1 MKALKIKVAIF
12 VSIAVCTFILTQGI
26 YRKNIGMLHDSLYKT
41 LDIVEEMHVAESFHS
56 SMHSMIIHASAY
68 LHSKEERYR
77 EEYSKKAQE
86 GGQAVAQ
93 LVKIR
98 SQQGNGQHGIH
109 GFHKTSP
116 MDDEIAANIG
126 RYFEELNAVLAPI
139 IAGDDRSG
147 VNNLARANNIFDEV
161 FHKYYVKIHTS
172 HYASLENHKNDAHH
186 VYEQSNYIYFTQFSL
201 AIVVGLFLLIFAER
215 VFLKIYKLTE
225 QHSLMDSLT
234 TLHNRRYLDTVIT
247 GELEKSKIQGLVC
260 SLILLDI
267 DDFKKFNDTYGHVAG
282 DKLLKDLAGVL
293 RQTVRKADR
302 LIRYGGEEFL
312 VVLLDAD
319 KRQAAVVAEK
329 IRQAI
334 QNNIFLLPEGTRAR
348 QVTASF
354 GIASLPEHDGNFT
367 QAIKAADVR
376 MYKAKREGKNRA
388 CVATV
393 NEGSE
398 FTTQ

>member
-12 VSIAVCTFILTQGI
+12 LAIAVCTFILTQGI

-56 SMHSMIIHASAY
+56 SMHSMIIYASAY

-77 EEYSKKAQE
+77 DEYNKKAQE
-86 GGQAVAQ
+86 GGQSVAQ
-93 LVKIR
+93 LVKLR
-98 SQQGNGQHGIH
+98 LQQENGQHGIH

-116 MDDEIAANIG
+116 IDDEIAANIG
-126 RYFEELNAVLAPI
+126 RYFEELKAVLAPI
-139 IAGDDRSG
+139 IAGDDRDG
-147 VNNLARANNIFDEV
+147 ANNLEKANNIFDEV

-172 HYASLENHKNDAHH
+172 HYASLENLKNDAHH
-186 VYEQSNYIYFTQFSL
+186 VYQQSNYIYFTQFAL
-201 AIVVGLFLLIFAER
+201 AIVVGLFLLVFAER

-225 QHSLMDSLT
+225 KHSLMDSLT
-234 TLHNRRYLDTVIT
+234 TLHNRRYLDTVIA

-282 DKLLKDLAGVL
+282 DKLLKDLAEVL

-334 QNNIFLLPEGTRAR
+334 QDNIFLLPEGTRAR

-354 GIASLPEHDGNFT
+354 GIASLPEHNGNFT
-367 QAIKAADVR
+367 QAIKAADVL

-388 CVATV
+388 CTATV
-393 NEGSE
+393 NEDSE
-398 FTTQ
+398 FTNQ